1 MLDKSVLLSMIKP
14 DVAGS
19 EDNLETILGK
29 TLKKSNKYAVYNPY
43 IEIEAR

>member
-14 DVAGS
+14 DMAGC
-19 EDNLETILGK
+19 ENDLELILGK
-29 TLKKSNKYAVYNPY
+29 TLKKLNKYAVYNPY